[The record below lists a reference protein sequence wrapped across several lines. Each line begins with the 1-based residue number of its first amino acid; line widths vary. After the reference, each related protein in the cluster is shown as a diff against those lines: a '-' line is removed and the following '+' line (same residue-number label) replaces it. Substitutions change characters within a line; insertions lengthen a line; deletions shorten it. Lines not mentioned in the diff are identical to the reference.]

1 MMLARKPTYQIG
13 DVVVDEVAGHRGRI
27 TRLKKLGTV
36 YWYWLAAA
44 ARQWWREAAKSST
57 TGNPASTRRA
67 TAARSPESPAPLPII
82 QPSVKI
88 H

>member
-36 YWYWLAAA
+36 YWYWLAGSPQAVPECDLSLSTGEVFR
-44 ARQWWREAAKSST
+44 RQ
-57 TGNPASTRRA
+57 
-67 TAARSPESPAPLPII
+67 
-82 QPSVKI
+82 QQ
-88 H
+88 